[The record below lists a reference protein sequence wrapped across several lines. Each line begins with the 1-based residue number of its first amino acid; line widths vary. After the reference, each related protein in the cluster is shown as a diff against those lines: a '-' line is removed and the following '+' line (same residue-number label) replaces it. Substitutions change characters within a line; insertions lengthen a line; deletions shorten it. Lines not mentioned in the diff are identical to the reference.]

1 MKTKQI
7 LVVNPGSTST
17 KVALYENDAVLWEE
31 EIRYTKDEINRYV
44 HIADQQFMRQED
56 LRRILEEKKTA
67 VADLWA
73 ICSRGPDVYPISS
86 GTYAVDENM
95 MTELMHNPCIEHACN
110 LGAMMTYPLGQ
121 KYGIPVFIVDTGL
134 VDELTDEAGMTGIK
148 GVRRRCR
155 WHALN
160 QRAIYRRLAESL
172 GKDIA
177 HTTCVICHMGGGLS
191 VGAHCNG
198 RTVDVNNSMDGD
210 GPMSANRAGSIPNID
225 ILEMAFDQHLSK
237 REIWDKLVGSGGL
250 VGHLGTENLQ
260 EIEARIAQGDTY
272 AAKVI
277 DCMVYQIAKEIGA
290 LCTALKGQVDAI
302 ALTGG
307 MAHSDYLVSRIKK
320 YVAYLAPVQVYPG
333 ECEMEALYEG
343 AKRVMDGVEEAKH
356 FVPSGKIYHLI
367 D

>member
-17 KVALYENDAVLWEE
+17 KVALYENGAVLWKED
-31 EIRYTKDEINRYV
+31 IRYTKDEINRYV
-44 HIADQQFMRQED
+44 HIADQQFMRQKD
-56 LRRILEEKKTA
+56 LRRILEEKKVT

-73 ICSRGPDVYPISS
+73 ICSRGPDVYPIGS

-95 MTELMHNPCIEHACN
+95 MTELIHNPCIEHACN

-121 KYGIPVFIVDTGL
+121 EYGIPVFIVDTGL
-134 VDELTDEAGMTGIK
+134 VDELTDEAAMTGIK
-148 GVRRRCR
+148 DVRRRCR
-155 WHALN
+155 WHALS
-160 QRAIYRRLAESL
+160 QRAIYRRVAESL

-191 VGAHCNG
+191 VGAHRNG

-260 EIEARIAQGDTY
+260 EIEERIAKGDTY

-307 MAHSDYLVSRIKK
+307 MAHSDYLISRIKE

-343 AKRVMDGVEEAKH
+343 AKRVMDGMEEARH
-356 FVPSGKIYHLI
+356 FVPSGNVYHLI